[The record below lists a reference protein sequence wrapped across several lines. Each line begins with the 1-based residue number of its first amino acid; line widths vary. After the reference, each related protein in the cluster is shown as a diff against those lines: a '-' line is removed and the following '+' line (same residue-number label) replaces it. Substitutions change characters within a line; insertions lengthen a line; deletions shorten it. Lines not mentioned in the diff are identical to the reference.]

1 MQEFV
6 KTADCRIQKISDF
19 LSVENGEAFV
29 QVVSQHF
36 VSPNSDVESFLR
48 NKSIQATKLSTASSY
63 LVYSK
68 KSFPIIDI
76 AGYFTLATKMLNLNR
91 AVMSKSTEKIISR
104 FGYYDEISDLY
115 HIPAILL
122 AQFGRNF
129 NENCISIS
137 GKDLMSLALN
147 QIKYILSLSSGKTVF
162 LECEKKQKLIDFYKA
177 HGFLILDNEVL
188 SKDKRK
194 MVQLYRLL

>member
-19 LSVENGEAFV
+19 LNIENGEAFV
-29 QVVSQHF
+29 QVVSQNF

-68 KSFPIIDI
+68 KSFPLIDI

-91 AVMSKSTEKIISR
+91 AIMSKSTEKIINR
-104 FGYYDEISDLY
+104 FGYYDEVSDLY
-115 HIPAILL
+115 HVPAILL

-129 NENCISIS
+129 NEKCNSIS

-162 LECEKKQKLIDFYKA
+162 LECEKKQKLIDFYKEN
-177 HGFLILDNEVL
+177 GFLLLDNEVL
-188 SKDKRK
+188 SKDKK
-194 MVQLYRLL
+194 NMVQLYRLL

>member
-6 KTADCRIQKISDF
+6 KTDDCRIQKISDF
-19 LSVENGEAFV
+19 LNIENGEAFV

-68 KSFPIIDI
+68 KSFPLIDI

-91 AVMSKSTEKIISR
+91 AIMSKSTEKIISR
-104 FGYYDEISDLY
+104 FGYYDEISD
-115 HIPAILL
+115 
-122 AQFGRNF
+122 
-129 NENCISIS
+129 
-137 GKDLMSLALN
+137 
-147 QIKYILSLSSGKTVF
+147 
-162 LECEKKQKLIDFYKA
+162 
-177 HGFLILDNEVL
+177 
-188 SKDKRK
+188 
-194 MVQLYRLL
+194 